1 MSAASPVGASP
12 SLSSASS
19 PGQTRDSGPDPLTIF
34 AIPKAFRG
42 HIAVIQ
48 RNAIASWTRINPR
61 PDVILFGTDE
71 GTAEVARELGVQHV
85 PTVQKNQ
92 WGTPLVS
99 DLFAQAQQISRSPWL
114 CYVNADIILFDD
126 FIAAVARAAAWS
138 ERFLMVGRR
147 IDLDITEPQRFET
160 NWAAQL
166 KESACAKGR
175 LQIARNIDYFAFS
188 RGLYPAM
195 PPLAI
200 GRFWWDNWLLWK
212 ARSLG
217 APVLDAT
224 AVVTAIHQNH
234 DYSHTTYG
242 PGKAEMMA
250 SEEAI
255 LNCRLTCEQNPAD
268 FDEGLS
274 WRYIYTI
281 DDATNKLTPEKIT
294 GNPRHLW
301 KSFKRHSSRPL
312 GTAKLVKRAVFGA
325 GSGPGPGP
333 RTTPSAAQLREAS
346 DSKRGHGTS

>member
-1 MSAASPVGASP
+1 MSAASSAP
-12 SLSSASS
+12 SSAA
-19 PGQTRDSGPDPLTIF
+19 PLTIF

-48 RNAIASWTRINPR
+48 RNAIASWTRLNPR

-71 GTAEVARELGVQHV
+71 GTAQVAQELGVQHV
-85 PTVQKNQ
+85 PAVQKNQ

-126 FIAAVARAAAWS
+126 FITAVTRAAAWS

-147 IDLDITEPQRFET
+147 IDLGITEPLNFEKA
-160 NWAAQL
+160 NFEQAQWTARL
-166 KESACAKGR
+166 KDSARTEGR

-224 AVVTAIHQNH
+224 SVVTAVHQNH

-268 FDEGLS
+268 FDDGLS
-274 WRYIYTI
+274 WRYVYTI
-281 DDATNKLTPEKIT
+281 DDATNKLTPHSIT
-294 GNPRHLW
+294 GNPRHIW
-301 KSFKRHSSRPL
+301 KSFKRHSSRPM
-312 GTAKLVKRAVFGA
+312 GMAKLVKRAVFGPHTMPNA
-325 GSGPGPGP
+325 EP
-333 RTTPSAAQLREAS
+333 LREAS
-346 DSKRGHGTS
+346 DSKRGHGTP

>member
-1 MSAASPVGASP
+1 M
-12 SLSSASS
+12 SASS
-19 PGQTRDSGPDPLTIF
+19 PAGSSSSTGASSSPSGEARGSSAAPLTIF

-42 HIAVIQ
+42 HIGVIQ
-48 RNAIASWTRINPR
+48 RNAIASWTRMNPR
-61 PDVILFGTDE
+61 PDVILFGSDQ
-71 GTAEVARELGVQHV
+71 GTAQMAAELGVRYV

-99 DLFAQAQQISRSPWL
+99 DLFAQAQGLARSPWL

-126 FIAAVARAAAWS
+126 FIRAVARVAAWS

-147 IDLDITEPQRFET
+147 IDLDITEPLRFET
-160 NWAAQL
+160 NWATPL
-166 KESACAKGR
+166 KESAHANGR

-212 ARSLG
+212 ARSLA

-268 FDEGLS
+268 FKEGLS

-281 DDATNKLTPEKIT
+281 DDATNKVTPRAIT

-312 GTAKLVKRAVFGA
+312 GMAKLVKRALF
-325 GSGPGPGP
+325 GPGP
-333 RTTPSAAQLREAS
+333 RTTPSAPPLRETS
-346 DSKRGHGTS
+346 DSKHGHRTL

>member
-1 MSAASPVGASP
+1 MSAASAAV
-12 SLSSASS
+12 
-19 PGQTRDSGPDPLTIF
+19 PLTIF
-34 AIPKAFRG
+34 AIPKAFCG

-48 RNAIASWTRINPR
+48 RNAIASWTRMNPR

-71 GTAEVARELGVQHV
+71 GTAEVAAELGVLHV
-85 PTVQKNQ
+85 PTVQKNK

-126 FIAAVARAAAWS
+126 FIAAVTRAAAWS
-138 ERFLMVGRR
+138 KRFLMVGRR
-147 IDLDITEPQRFET
+147 IDLDITEPLHFEHT
-160 NWAAQL
+160 NLTTQI
-166 KESACAKGR
+166 KDSARANGR

-281 DDATNKLTPEKIT
+281 DDATHKLTPQAIT
-294 GNPRHLW
+294 GNPRHVW

-312 GTAKLVKRAVFGA
+312 GVAKLMKRAVFGPHSA
-325 GSGPGPGP
+325 P
-333 RTTPSAAQLREAS
+333 RAAPLREAG
-346 DSKRGHGTS
+346 DSKSGPETS

>member
-1 MSAASPVGASP
+1 MSAAA
-12 SLSSASS
+12 
-19 PGQTRDSGPDPLTIF
+19 PLTIF

-42 HIAVIQ
+42 HVAVIQ
-48 RNAIASWTRINPR
+48 RNAIASWTRMKPR

-71 GTAEVARELGVQHV
+71 GTAQVAAELGVHHV
-85 PTVQKNQ
+85 PAVQKNQ

-99 DLFAQAQQISRSPWL
+99 DLFSQAQGLARSPWL

-126 FIAAVARAAAWS
+126 FIASVSRVAAWS

-147 IDLDITEPQRFET
+147 IDLDITEPLNFDQA
-160 NWAAQL
+160 NWTAQL
-166 KESACAKGR
+166 KDSARAKGR

-224 AVVTAIHQNH
+224 TVVTAIHQNH
-234 DYSHTTYG
+234 DYSHTIYG
-242 PGKAEMMA
+242 PGKTEMMA

-268 FDEGLS
+268 FEEGLS
-274 WRYIYTI
+274 WRYVYTI
-281 DDATNKLTPEKIT
+281 DDATNKVTSQTIT
-294 GNPRHLW
+294 SNPRHLW
-301 KSFKRHSSRPL
+301 KSFKRHSSRPV
-312 GTAKLVKRAVFGA
+312 GMAKLMKRTLF
-325 GSGPGPGP
+325 GP
-333 RTTPSAAQLREAS
+333 RTMPNSAPLREAS
-346 DSKRGHGTS
+346 DSKRGHGTQ

>member
-1 MSAASPVGASP
+1 MSAASSAP
-12 SLSSASS
+12 SSAA
-19 PGQTRDSGPDPLTIF
+19 PLTIF

-48 RNAIASWTRINPR
+48 RNAIASWTRMNPR

-71 GTAEVARELGVQHV
+71 GTAEIAAQLGVRHV
-85 PTVQKNQ
+85 PLVQKNQ

-99 DLFAQAQQISRSPWL
+99 DLFAQAQQISRGPWL

-126 FIAAVARAAAWS
+126 FIAAVTRAAAWS

-147 IDLDITEPQRFET
+147 IDLEVTEPLDFEQAK
-160 NWAAQL
+160 WAAQL
-166 KESACAKGR
+166 KQSARAKGR

-188 RGLYPAM
+188 RGLYPAT

-224 AVVTAIHQNH
+224 AVVTAVHQNH

-255 LNCRLTCEQNPAD
+255 LNCRLTCEQNPGD

-274 WRYIYTI
+274 WRYVYTI
-281 DDATNKLTPEKIT
+281 DDATNKVTPHAIT
-294 GNPRHLW
+294 GNPRHIW
-301 KSFKRHSSRPL
+301 KSFKRHSSRPV
-312 GTAKLVKRAVFGA
+312 GMAKLVKRAVFG
-325 GSGPGPGP
+325 P
-333 RTTPSAAQLREAS
+333 RTIPSAAPLRGAS
-346 DSKRGHGTS
+346 DSKRGHGTP

>member
-1 MSAASPVGASP
+1 MSAAASDGRGAA
-12 SLSSASS
+12 SA
-19 PGQTRDSGPDPLTIF
+19 PLTIF
-34 AIPKAFRG
+34 AIPKPFRG

-48 RNAIASWTRINPR
+48 RNAIASWTRMNPR

-71 GTAEVARELGVQHV
+71 GTAEVAAELGVRHV
-85 PTVQKNQ
+85 PTVAKNQ

-99 DLFAQAQQISRSPWL
+99 DLFAQAQQLTRSSWL

-126 FIAAVARAAAWS
+126 FVAAVSRAAAWTKS
-138 ERFLMVGRR
+138 FLMVGRR
-147 IDLDITEPQRFET
+147 TDLDVTEPLVFEQE
-160 NWAAQL
+160 NWSAQL
-166 KESACAKGR
+166 KELARSQGR

-195 PPLAI
+195 PSLAI

-217 APVLDAT
+217 APVVDAS

-242 PGKAEMMA
+242 AGKAGMMA

-274 WRYIYTI
+274 WRYVYTI
-281 DDATNKLTPEKIT
+281 DDATHKLTLQAVT
-294 GNPRHLW
+294 NNPRHLW

-312 GTAKLVKRAVFGA
+312 GMAKLVKRALFGSRQTA
-325 GSGPGPGP
+325 S
-333 RTTPSAAQLREAS
+333 TPPPLREAS
-346 DSKRGHGTS
+346 DSKHGRGTS

>member
-1 MSAASPVGASP
+1 MSAAS
-12 SLSSASS
+12 SA
-19 PGQTRDSGPDPLTIF
+19 PPLTIF

-48 RNAIASWTRINPR
+48 RNAIASWTRMNPR
-61 PDVILFGTDE
+61 PDVILFGADE
-71 GTAEVARELGVQHV
+71 GTAEIAAELGVHHV

-99 DLFAQAQQISRSPWL
+99 DLFAQAQGLARSPSL

-126 FIAAVARAAAWS
+126 FIAAVTRAAAWS
-138 ERFLMVGRR
+138 ERFLIVGRR
-147 IDLDITEPQRFET
+147 IDVDITEPLDFAPT

-166 KESACAKGR
+166 KESARANGR

-217 APVLDAT
+217 APGLDAT

-242 PGKAEMMA
+242 PGKAGMMA

-255 LNCRLTCEQNPAD
+255 LNCRLTCEQNPTD

-281 DDATNKLTPEKIT
+281 DDATHKLTPQAIT

-301 KSFKRHSSRPL
+301 KSFKRHSSRPV
-312 GTAKLVKRAVFGA
+312 GMAKLVRRAIF
-325 GSGPGPGP
+325 GP
-333 RTTPSAAQLREAS
+333 RAIASAAPLREAS
-346 DSKRGHGTS
+346 DSKRRHGTS

>member
-1 MSAASPVGASP
+1 MSALTQGDF
-12 SLSSASS
+12 SAGDS
-19 PGQTRDSGPDPLTIF
+19 TRVARGSAPLTIF
-34 AIPKAFRG
+34 ATPKAFRG

-48 RNAIASWTRINPR
+48 HNAIASWTRMNPR
-61 PDVILFGTDE
+61 PEVILFGTDE
-71 GTAEVARELGVQHV
+71 GTAQAAAELGVRHI
-85 PTVQKNQ
+85 PTVQRNQ

-99 DLFAQAQQISRSPWL
+99 DLFAQAQAVGQSPCL
-114 CYVNADIILFDD
+114 SYVNADIILFDD
-126 FIAAVARAAAWS
+126 FIAAVSRVAAS
-138 ERFLMVGRR
+138 SKRFLMVGRR
-147 IDLDITEPQRFET
+147 TDLDVTEPLDFQPA

-166 KESACAKGR
+166 KESARTTGR

-188 RGLYPAM
+188 NGLYPVM

-212 ARSLG
+212 ARALG
-217 APVLDAT
+217 APVVDAT

-242 PGKAEMMA
+242 PGKDAMMA
-250 SEEAI
+250 SDEAI

-281 DDATNKLTPEKIT
+281 DDATHKLTPQAIT
-294 GNPRHLW
+294 GNPGHLW

-312 GTAKLVKRAVFGA
+312 GVAKLLRRAVFGTR
-325 GSGPGPGP
+325 PMPN
-333 RTTPSAAQLREAS
+333 AAPLREAS
-346 DSKRGHGTS
+346 EPKRGDGTLSR